1 MHTAASTASTPAAP
15 PAPSATSA
23 SGRHNTIGL
32 LSSFMRRL
40 LKLLISCILMP
51 AMQHHIHINWSPMS
65 TAPTAGIIVHASA
78 ISVSVS
84 LSASNSTSDIAA
96 TSAPTAELKVG
107 VAAAAAAAVLSGLG
121 SRAPAPWSMAAS
133 HMRLTQRNNH
143 ANISEL
149 LDNLLRGY
157 DNSIRPG
164 FGGPPATVEVDIMV
178 RSMGPISEVDMT
190 YSMDCYFRQSWVDKR
205 LAFKGA
211 QDTLAL
217 SVSMLAR
224 IWKPDTYFY
233 NGKQSYLH
241 TITTPNKFVRIYQNG
256 RVLYSSR
263 LTIKAGCP
271 MNLEDF
277 PMDIQKCPLKF
288 GSFGYTT
295 ADVVYRWNR
304 ERPAVAIAEDMKLS
318 QFDLVD
324 CPAGNLTDVIYKAA
338 APHDGSHTSSGS
350 SSRSSGNNKNGNRNS
365 NNYYNKNA
373 ANNFNHNRYNQKY
386 GSKSMSTF
394 AGPGAKNQ
402 HARGTG
408 LQLDKGAFGGGSD
421 GGGLGVGVGRGGL
434 GGGGSSLDAPGSVRF
449 ESSRASEYSMLMVN
463 FHLQRHMGN
472 FLIQVYGPCCLLVV
486 LSWVSFWLNRE
497 ATADRVSLG
506 ITTVLTMTFLGLEAR
521 TDLPK
526 VPYLTA
532 LDFFVFL
539 SFAFIFATILQFAV
553 VHYFTKYGS
562 GECYFIIEEM
572 DSDTESEADARTL
585 KSEFNVS
592 TESKLYEVIPLSMC
606 SIPIHSAG
614 GKGSTSSSGIGVGAG
629 ARARRNSG
637 ARRRMLGG
645 GRSEGAVGAVG
656 GGGRYNFNC
665 FAWPCFRRRKRGR
678 VGFDMSD
685 EDDEEA
691 HLRAGEEPTPH
702 RASGKRR
709 MSFYRREELEAR
721 RKGKR
726 VPQYNS
732 VSKID
737 RASRIVFP
745 MLFLLINVFYWYGYL
760 SRSSRILANTPT
772 TT

>member
-1 MHTAASTASTPAAP
+1 MSWLWQ
-15 PAPSATSA
+15 
-23 SGRHNTIGL
+23 GQR
-32 LSSFMRRL
+32 LSLRIF
-40 LKLLISCILMP
+40 KVLISCWLLMCCIYTN
-51 AMQHHIHINWSPMS
+51 AWQASIGLHLGVM
-65 TAPTAGIIVHASA
+65 AGSIKGRGDTHRLGEMGAG
-78 ISVSVS
+78 S
-84 LSASNSTSDIAA
+84 LTRS
-96 TSAPTAELKVG
+96 
-107 VAAAAAAAVLSGLG
+107 
-121 SRAPAPWSMAAS
+121 W
-133 HMRLTQRNNH
+133 LTQSNNH

-157 DNSIRPG
+157 DNSIRPD
-164 FGGPPATVEVDIMV
+164 FGGPPATIEVDIMV

-205 LAFKGA
+205 LAFEGA

-241 TITTPNKFVRIYQNG
+241 TITTPNKFVRIHQNG
-256 RVLYSSR
+256 RILYSSR

-271 MNLEDF
+271 MNLADF

-295 ADVVYRWNR
+295 SDVIYRWNK

-324 CPAGNLTDVIYKAA
+324 CPAGNITDIVYKAA
-338 APHDGSHTSSGS
+338 APMPQSY
-350 SSRSSGNNKNGNRNS
+350 NNKDTLPHKQS
-365 NNYYNKNA
+365 PNNNNKA
-373 ANNFNHNRYNQKY
+373 
-386 GSKSMSTF
+386 MTTF

-402 HARGTG
+402 HVRGTG
-408 LQLDKGAFGGGSD
+408 LKLDKGAFGSGRGVAG
-421 GGGLGVGVGRGGL
+421 GGGLVTNL
-434 GGGGSSLDAPGSVRF
+434 AGSITLETHHP
-449 ESSRASEYSMLMVN
+449 SEYSMLMVN

-526 VPYLTA
+526 VPYPTA

-539 SFAFIFATILQFAV
+539 SFGFIFATILQFAV

-562 GECYFIIEEM
+562 GECYFIIEELES
-572 DSDTESEADARTL
+572 DSAESETDVDASGQSDFRSS
-585 KSEFNVS
+585 SES
-592 TESKLYEVIPLSMC
+592 RIYEVIPLSMC
-606 SIPIHSAG
+606 AINMPASGHSRLG
-614 GKGSTSSSGIGVGAG
+614 
-629 ARARRNSG
+629 
-637 ARRRMLGG
+637 MLGSR
-645 GRSEGAVGAVG
+645 RST
-656 GGGRYNFNC
+656 RN
-665 FAWPCFRRRKRGR
+665 RRHGLSRFSFWRCLDWFSWRRQRRPARKATC
-678 VGFDMSD
+678 SD
-685 EDDEEA
+685 EDEEDDEQTQ
-691 HLRAGEEPTPH
+691 LRADDIPCTSAAAAAAAAAAQRSPPPVVG
-702 RASGKRR
+702 RRR

-726 VPQYNS
+726 TPQYNS

-745 MLFLLINVFYWYGYL
+745 LLFFLINVFYWYGYL

-772 TT
+772 ST